1 MTQVITNDITA
12 IQPEIWETMV
22 QVPLY
27 KSLVSLEFCRVH
39 DIEGMDTVHIPRFGD
54 LSAKTYTPGTTLTA
68 TAQDWAYDTIVI
80 TTYKHSTF
88 YVDDVRK
95 QTLNVDQARELAT
108 ESAYQI
114 RDKIDQHVFANITGT
129 DGFYNVGCDSLELA
143 GTGSA
148 NRPLSAGTGSIITIF
163 ANAKK
168 KLLEN
173 NVEQTGDWCAV
184 ITPHIASLIDIKA
197 ASSGYNVADS
207 TLRNGYAGDFL
218 GFEVYV
224 SKNLPSGKCTAI
236 SPGTSATQVSAT
248 TCKSIYF
255 GRKKMIDLYLQPPRL
270 SVRPKDDMIG
280 SNYVTYTLY
289 GSGVTTKNK
298 SRGLNVSC
306 QSSYY

>member
-236 SPGTSATQVSAT
+236 SPGTSAGVVSAT

>member
-1 MTQVITNDITA
+1 
-12 IQPEIWETMV
+12 MV

-27 KSLVSLEFCRVH
+27 KSLVALEFCRVH
-39 DIEGMDTVHIPRFGD
+39 DIEGFDTVHVPRFGD
-54 LSAKTYTPGTTLTA
+54 LSAATYTPGTTLTA
-68 TAQDWAYDTIVI
+68 TDQEWDYDTIVI
-80 TTYKHSTF
+80 STYKHATF

-95 QTLNVDQARELAT
+95 QTINVDQARELAT
-108 ESAYQI
+108 EAAYQI
-114 RDKIDQHVFANITGT
+114 RDKIDTHVFANITGA
-129 DGFYNVGCDSLELA
+129 DGFNNVNCDDDHLVDG
-143 GTGSA
+143 GTTGNHRPISA
-148 NRPLSAGTGSIITIF
+148 ATGSIINVF

-168 KLLEN
+168 LLLEN

-236 SPGTSATQVSAT
+236 ANNGASATGVSST

-270 SVRPKDDMIG
+270 SVRPKDDMVG
-280 SNYVTYTLY
+280 SNYVTYTAY
-289 GSGVTTKNK
+289 GSGITTKNR
-298 SRGLNVSC
+298 SRGLNVAV
-306 QSSYY
+306 QSGYY